1 MSKQNTN
8 TELLKVG
15 EFESLLCKAN
25 QNRNLHFAKLQIKNN
40 PIKTIKK
47 TPLLKEVMREI
58 GVDVI

>member
-15 EFESLLCKAN
+15 DFETLLCKAN
-25 QNRNLHFAKLQIKNN
+25 QERNLHRASLEVKQFKIN
-40 PIKTIKK
+40 TIKK

-58 GVDVI
+58 GVDTI